1 MCQARQGAVLTLP
14 LAQVCANSMLIMLR
28 DIWKSYRIGPTE
40 VDVLKGV
47 NLDVRQ
53 GELLS
58 IMGSSGCGKST
69 LMNIIGLLDRP
80 TSGSFMLDGAEVAY
94 DNDDALS
101 EIRNRRIGFV
111 FQQYFLLSRLT
122 AIENVALP
130 LVYRGDTGKDNH
142 ERCMEILKRVGMEER
157 AMHRPAELSGGQQQR
172 VAIARAL
179 VGNPSLIL
187 ADEPTGALD
196 TQVGGEIIE
205 LFKALNAEEGITV
218 VIITH
223 DPGIAHKCTRTAIM
237 RDGVIVT

>member
-1 MCQARQGAVLTLP
+1 
-14 LAQVCANSMLIMLR
+14 MLVLR
-28 DIWKSYRIGPTE
+28 DIRKSYRIGPTKVE
-40 VDVLKGV
+40 VLKGV
-47 NLDVRQ
+47 SLEIQQ

-58 IMGSSGCGKST
+58 IMGQSGCGKST

-80 TSGSFMLDGAEVAY
+80 TSGSFMLDDAEVSY
-94 DNDDALS
+94 TNDDALS
-101 EIRNRRIGFV
+101 EIRNQRIGFV

-122 AIENVALP
+122 ALENVALP
-130 LVYRGDTGKDNH
+130 LVYRGDKDASSH
-142 ERCMEILKRVGMEER
+142 ERCTELLKRVGMADR
-157 AMHRPAELSGGQQQR
+157 AHHRPNELSGGQQQR

-196 TQVGGEIIE
+196 TNVGGEIME

-223 DPGIAHKCTRTAIM
+223 DPGIARQCKRVAVM
-237 RDGVIVT
+237 KDGVILP